1 MRACALNAKKKKK
14 KYNRRFLMIFIITL
28 SVLFTDQLAKLLA
41 TRNLLLNQSVPLIKG
56 IFHLTLIH
64 NRGAAFGIL
73 KNHTPLFIF
82 ISILAIILIYFAIQN
97 NKSRMYS
104 FHPVRNIASAKEC
117 GKISNGVYNISL
129 ALILSGA
136 LGNLVD
142 RLRLGY
148 VIDFL
153 DFRIWPVFNLADSA
167 ITIGAILL
175 GYSILKNTETRA
187 GKPA

>member
-1 MRACALNAKKKKK
+1 M
-14 KYNRRFLMIFIITL
+14 
-28 SVLFTDQLAKLLA
+28 
-41 TRNLLLNQSVPLIKG
+41 PLIKG

-82 ISILAIILIYFAIQN
+82 ISILAVILIYFAIQN
-97 NKSRMYS
+97 NKSQKYS
-104 FHPVRNIASAKEC
+104 F
-117 GKISNGVYNISL
+117 YNISL

-136 LGNLVD
+136 LGNLID

-153 DFRIWPVFNLADSA
+153 DFRIWPVFNVADSA

-187 GKPA
+187 RKPE